1 MLDYDN
7 IFNYYLYKRG
17 NNCKD
22 LYKYN
27 ALLELY
33 NEIQNFKEEIG
44 YE

>member
-7 IFNYYLYKRG
+7 VFNYCLY
-17 NNCKD
+17 NSETNCKD
-22 LYKYN
+22 LSKYE